1 MIGTTFKLGFDGS
14 SVSRGLGN
22 LSRGIGKGL
31 GRIGIGALERVGHK
45 MTDLMGRVVMAIPDA
60 IKETADWAGSLTD
73 MSTATGV
80 SISDLVVLEE
90 KFRLAGV
97 SAAETGIVVSKFAKN
112 LKDAATEGGP
122 AVEALRA
129 LGFDGQFGVG
139 KTLMESFDQVMGAIS
154 RLDPAASNLEGIMSD
169 LFGAKLGYQML
180 KLFRDS
186 EAVTKQAENNVKGLK
201 KAMGDDGGA
210 ARLDQWG
217 DALGRLENFKR
228 SLVSIGMEEFF
239 NFGGGPGGPD
249 AFFDKF
255 DPEKLRP
262 KIQEISRLIRN
273 TFTYFREGDG
283 LGGIISDIGKQLGKS
298 IADGLKESF
307 SGGLGL
313 KDLLFPGKK
322 SDPSTTQNNI
332 TPELQKHTTL
342 LTQIRDESGVSRFA

>member
-1 MIGTTFKLGFDGS
+1 MIGTTFKLGFDGT

-22 LSRGIGKGL
+22 LTRGIGKGL
-31 GRIGIGALERVGHK
+31 GRIGIGAMERVGHK
-45 MTDLMGRVVMAIPDA
+45 MTDLLGRMAMAIPDA

-73 MSTATGV
+73 MSTATGM

-90 KFRLAGV
+90 KFRMAGV
-97 SAAETGIVVSKFAKN
+97 SAKESGAVVSRFAMN
-112 LKDAATEGGP
+112 LKQAATEGGP
-122 AVEALRA
+122 AVDALRK
-129 LGFDGQFGVG
+129 LGFDGQFIVG
-139 KTLMESFDQVMGAIS
+139 KDIGEAFDILAQRLAIVAPTLDNV
-154 RLDPAASNLEGIMSD
+154 EGIMAD
-169 LFGAKLGYQML
+169 LFGAKLGYQQL
-180 KLFRDS
+180 KLFQDYA
-186 EAVTKQAENNVKGLK
+186 AVTKQAENNVKGLK

-217 DALGRLENFKR
+217 DALGRFENFKR
-228 SLVSIGMEEFF
+228 GLVSIGMEEFF
-239 NFGGGPGGPD
+239 NFSGGPGGPD

-283 LGGIISDIGKQLGKS
+283 LSGIISDIGKQLGKS

-307 SGGLGL
+307 SGGFGL
-313 KDLLFPGKK
+313 KDLIFPGKK